1 MIPYYMGKDT
11 EIYGKCVRKYM
22 VNVSLGSDTYPTL
35 AVKFWIGK
43 SILVQH

>member
-22 VNVSLGSDTYPTL
+22 GNVSLGSDTYPFFL
-35 AVKFWIGK
+35 GAHAI
-43 SILVQH
+43 